1 MLIQGWHLSSGPSET
16 IWSDGWSMLEYHV
29 KPASAIPNSCRN
41 SCHAACC
48 AATCLCES
56 RCTMPQVVDG
66 KAQAGQ
72 KNWRALCSEFVFC
85 GSLYAT
91 QRHPET
97 PICTHT
103 HIFSYTFFDLSSM
116 PISTLPQQEQMFVQV
131 PGLCCWLPVPSVGR
145 QAIITVTWQML
156 GKQAVENWTHAS
168 YASGGCWTLNTQVF
182 PTRLAHCMSLAYR
195 NRVQLAAS
203 FVHMCQQPELRLTC
217 FNAKMHKGCGSRRDC
232 FQTCVA

>member
-1 MLIQGWHLSSGPSET
+1 MAGVCWSTMSNQQAPSQT
-16 IWSDGWSMLEYHV
+16 
-29 KPASAIPNSCRN
+29 ASN

-48 AATCLCES
+48 ACCAATSLCES

-66 KAQAGQ
+66 QAQAGQ

-85 GSLYAT
+85 GGLNAT

-97 PICTHT
+97 PICTQT

-145 QAIITVTWQML
+145 QAIITVT
-156 GKQAVENWTHAS
+156 
-168 YASGGCWTLNTQVF
+168 
-182 PTRLAHCMSLAYR
+182 
-195 NRVQLAAS
+195 
-203 FVHMCQQPELRLTC
+203 
-217 FNAKMHKGCGSRRDC
+217 
-232 FQTCVA
+232 